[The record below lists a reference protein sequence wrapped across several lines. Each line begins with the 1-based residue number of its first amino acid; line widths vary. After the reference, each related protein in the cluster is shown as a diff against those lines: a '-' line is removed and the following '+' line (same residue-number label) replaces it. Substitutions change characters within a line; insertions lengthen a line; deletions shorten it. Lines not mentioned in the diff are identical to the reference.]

1 MRGVLNCATLDLLD
15 EFYRQGVEMHGLM
28 LLRHG
33 QVYAEGHWAPYNA
46 QTPHILFSF
55 SKSLTSTAI
64 GFAVQEGILSLE
76 DKLVDL
82 FPDKVPEN
90 PSENLQ
96 ACCVRDLLM
105 TGWQAAPI
113 GFPSS
118 WRTPLSTS
126 RAPTFCTTP
135 RAPICFPPSSPGKPG

>member
-1 MRGVLNCATLDLLD
+1 MKLQHVTPESVGVPSQAVLDLLD

-82 FPDKVPEN
+82 FPRQGAGEPQRKPA
-90 PSENLQ
+90 S
-96 ACCVRDLLM
+96 LLR
-105 TGWQAAPI
+105 A
-113 GFPSS
+113 GFADDGL
-118 WRTPLSTS
+118 R
-126 RAPTFCTTP
+126 P
-135 RAPICFPPSSPGKPG
+135 RQGN

>member
-1 MRGVLNCATLDLLD
+1 MKLQHVTPESVGVPSQAVLDLLD

-76 DKLVDL
+76 
-82 FPDKVPEN
+82 E
-90 PSENLQ
+90 
-96 ACCVRDLLM
+96 R
-105 TGWQAAPI
+105 
-113 GFPSS
+113 S
-118 WRTPLSTS
+118 WWTCSPTKCRRTPAKTCKP
-126 RAPTFCTTP
+126 AACG
-135 RAPICFPPSSPGKPG
+135 IC